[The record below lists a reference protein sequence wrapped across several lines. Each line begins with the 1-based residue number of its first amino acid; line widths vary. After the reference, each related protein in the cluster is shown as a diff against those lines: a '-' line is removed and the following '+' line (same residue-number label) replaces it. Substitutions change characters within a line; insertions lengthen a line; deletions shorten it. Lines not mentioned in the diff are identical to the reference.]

1 MGKRAVLFLA
11 VAVMAVV
18 ILPATAFGA
27 GLKNEYGMHYAGQP
41 TCTGC
46 HGAEYANQVH
56 GRFATRGL
64 LPKTPVE
71 WTKFKGPGNPL
82 QVLGPAPALFSGG
95 GEYSI
100 AGNIWVTLGDTLGNS
115 GVGNSGGEYLFWKG
129 TTDPTVMPWNL
140 VEGLASEPSGAWLL
154 ADGEPKGLYDVSYSC
169 QRCHQLGST
178 VPKASATVP
187 NPAAIVAVTATTA
200 RQWARPDDTT
210 KEQFMEDPAVSYAGL
225 GIQCENCH
233 GTGVDAVTAGGG
245 HMGSGTQV
253 STSLETLGQSQVC
266 GQCHGSYTDVAGT
279 VGIYGYTTNLPL
291 RNFVDVN
298 GVFSGQSYTKIPTV
312 AEFMA
317 TPTAYWMFPNGSQ
330 AKGSHYYYDEW
341 SASAHSYRGALTS
354 TSPDAMT
361 FQAAGNGHYSNSMDP
376 SLSGCYKCHT
386 GEGYLKSKD
395 AAIAKNFT
403 PASDNVGKMG
413 QECIT
418 CHNGHP
424 SAVGAANVVR
434 KPDPAGVR
442 SATGLSKANDSIC
455 EDCHNWQYEVL
466 GTKPAYAP
474 LADLTAHAAPSH
486 PQRETLEGRSM
497 VEVPTAGQFM
507 PGAKCEDC
515 HMPKTN
521 TGANRISHGMKP
533 MLPGDA
539 ETWMTAAGSAYQ
551 GQDSCSKC
559 HGGQTRSELQANIDK
574 WQADATAQAEKAA
587 VAITAAQTRKE
598 YSLTNKTK
606 PGYVLVGKATWN
618 YKVFASDAS
627 SGVHNPQYIV
637 AGLVKARELAKSVG
651 GSFKSVAASKV
662 VKRGRRAF
670 VWGKV
675 VNGDRSAAAN
685 ATLALYKNGKAT
697 GKTVKVNASGAFAF
711 AFVAKG
717 TARRTVVERYRVRWL
732 RASERVTRLTSATV
746 RITVKK

>member
-1 MGKRAVLFLA
+1 MGKKTILFLA
-11 VAVMAVV
+11 IAIVAMV

-27 GLKNEYGMHYAGQP
+27 GLINEYGMHYAGQS

-46 HGAEYANQVH
+46 HGAEIANQVH
-56 GRFATRGL
+56 GRFATPGL

-71 WTKFKGPGNPL
+71 WTMFKGPGDSPP
-82 QVLGPAPALFSGG
+82 VSGKFGARFSSGG
-95 GEYSI
+95 YYNI
-100 AGNIWVTLGDTLGNS
+100 AGSWVTLGDTLGNS
-115 GVGNSGGEYLFWKG
+115 GVGNSGGEYLFWQGATNPKAMG
-129 TTDPTVMPWNL
+129 MPWNL
-140 VEGLASEPSGAWLL
+140 VEGLASETSGAWLV
-154 ADGEPKGLYDVSYSC
+154 ADGAPKGLYDVVYNC

-178 VPKASATVP
+178 VPNLGYVKGSTGTEVIP
-187 NPAAIVAVTATTA
+187 NPAATKTASPGTAV
-200 RQWARPDDTT
+200 QWARPDT
-210 KEQFMEDPAVSYAGL
+210 KSAAQFMTDASVSYAGL

-233 GTGVDAVTAGGG
+233 GTGVNASTGG
-245 HMGSGTQV
+245 HWTTGTQV
-253 STSLETLGQSQVC
+253 STTLEVLGQSQVC
-266 GQCHGSYTDVAGT
+266 GQCHGSFTDVAGT
-279 VGIYGYTTNLPL
+279 VGIYGYTTNQPL

-298 GVFSGQSYTKIPTV
+298 GASGGQSYTKIPTV

-317 TPTAYWMFPNGSQ
+317 TPAAFWMFPNGSN
-330 AKGSHYYYDEW
+330 AKGGHYYYDEW

-533 MLPGDA
+533 MLPGNA
-539 ETWMTAAGSAYQ
+539 ETWMTAAGSNYM
-551 GQDSCSKC
+551 GQDSCTKC
-559 HGGQTRSELQANIDK
+559 HGGQTRAELQANIDA
-574 WQADATAQAEKAA
+574 WQSTAKAQATKAA
-587 VAITAAQTRKE
+587 AAIKSAQKRPE
-598 YSLTNKTK
+598 YSLTNAKK
-606 PGYVLVGKATWN
+606 PGYTLVGKATWN
-618 YKVFASDAS
+618 YEVFQNDAS
-627 SGVHNPQYIV
+627 SGVHNPQYLV
-637 AGLVKARELAKSVG
+637 AGLVKATELAKSVG
-651 GSFKSVAASKV
+651 GSFKTVTASAV
-662 VKRGRRAF
+662 VKRGGTA
-670 VWGKV
+670 VVSGKV
-675 VNGDRSAAAN
+675 VNGDRSAGAN
-685 ATLALYKNGKAT
+685 ATLALYKGGKAT
-697 GKTVKVNASGAFAF
+697 GMTARADANGNFAF
-711 AFVAKG
+711 SMIAKS
-717 TARRTVVERYRVRWL
+717 TASYTVVWK
-732 RASERVTRLTSATV
+732 RASERNTYLMSAKVTV
-746 RITVKK
+746 RVR

>member
-1 MGKRAVLFLA
+1 MGKKTILFLA
-11 VAVMAVV
+11 IAIVAMV

-27 GLKNEYGMHYAGQP
+27 GLINEYGMHYAGQS

-56 GRFATRGL
+56 GRFAKPGL
-64 LPKTPVE
+64 FPAVPEGWAV
-71 WTKFKGPGNPL
+71 FRGPGNPP
-82 QVLGPAPALFSGG
+82 QVPGTAGALWDGG

-100 AGNIWVTLGDTLGNS
+100 AGDTWVTLGDTLGNS
-115 GVGNSGGEYLFWKG
+115 GVGNSGGEYLFFKRSS
-129 TTDPTVMPWNL
+129 DPTVMPWNL

-154 ADGEPKGLYDVSYSC
+154 ADGEPKGLYDVGYSC

-187 NPAAIVAVTATTA
+187 NPAATVAVTATTA
-200 RQWARPDDTT
+200 RQWARPELKTVND
-210 KEQFMEDPAVSYAGL
+210 FMTVASVSYAGL

-233 GTGVDAVTAGGG
+233 GTGVDAAAAGGG

-266 GQCHGSYTDVAGT
+266 GQCHGSFTDVAGT

-298 GVFSGQSYTKIPTV
+298 GVSSGQSYTKIPTV

-317 TPTAYWMFPNGSQ
+317 TPKAYWMFPNGSN
-330 AKGSHYYYDEW
+330 AKGGHYYYDEW
-341 SASAHSYRGALTS
+341 SASAHSYRGALTKDS
-354 TSPDAMT
+354 ADAMT
-361 FQAAGNGHYSNSMDP
+361 FQKAGNGHYSNSMD
-376 SLSGCYKCHT
+376 SNLSGCYKCHT

-403 PASDNVGKMG
+403 PASDNIGKMG

-434 KPDPAGVR
+434 QPDPAGVR

-466 GTKPAYAP
+466 GTKRAYAP
-474 LADLTAHAAPSH
+474 LADLSAHADPSH

-497 VEVPTAGQFM
+497 VEVPRAGKFM

-521 TGANRISHGMKP
+521 NAANRISHGMKP

-539 ETWMTAAGSAYQ
+539 ATWMTAAGSNYQ

-559 HGGQTRSELQANIDK
+559 HVAQTRSELQANIDK
-574 WQADATAQAEKAA
+574 WQADATAQAKKAA
-587 VAITAAQTRKE
+587 AAITAAQTRKE

-618 YKVFASDAS
+618 YKVFANDAS

-662 VKRGRRAF
+662 VKRDRRAF

-697 GKTVKVNASGAFAF
+697 GKTVKVNANGTFAF
-711 AFVAKG
+711 SFVVKG
-717 TARRTVVERYRVRWL
+717 TARRTVVERYTVRWL
-732 RASERVTRLTSATV
+732 RSSERVTRLTSATV

>member
-1 MGKRAVLFLA
+1 MGKKTALFLGIA
-11 VAVMAVV
+11 IVAMV

-27 GLKNEYGMHYAGQP
+27 GLINEYGMHYAGQ
-41 TCTGC
+41 TACVGC
-46 HGAEYANQVH
+46 HGAGYANQVH
-56 GRFATRGL
+56 GRFAKAGL
-64 LPKTPVE
+64 LPAVPE
-71 WTKFKGPGNPL
+71 DWTLFRGPGNPL
-82 QVLGPAPALFSGG
+82 PVTGTAGARWDGG

-100 AGNIWVTLGDTLGNS
+100 AGNTWVTLGDTLGNA
-115 GVGNSGGEYLFWKG
+115 GVGNSAGEYLFFKVS
-129 TTDPTVMPWNL
+129 TDPTVMPWNL
-140 VEGLASEPSGAWLL
+140 VEGLASEPSGAWLV

-210 KEQFMEDPAVSYAGL
+210 VNDFMTVASASYAGL

-233 GTGVDAVTAGGG
+233 GTGVNAGTGG
-245 HMGSGTQV
+245 HWTTGTQV
-253 STSLETLGQSQVC
+253 STTLEVLGQSQVC
-266 GQCHGSYTDVAGT
+266 GQCHGSFTDVAGT
-279 VGIYGYTTNLPL
+279 VGIYGYTTNQPL

-298 GVFSGQSYTKIPTV
+298 GASGGQSYTKIPTV

-317 TPTAYWMFPNGSQ
+317 TPAAFWMFPNGSN
-330 AKGSHYYYDEW
+330 AKGGHYYYDEW
-341 SASAHSYRGALTS
+341 AASAHSYRGALTK

-361 FQAAGNGHYSNSMDP
+361 FQAAGNGHFAVSMDP
-376 SLSGCYKCHT
+376 NLGTGCYKCHT

-395 AAIAKNFT
+395 AAIAQNFT
-403 PASDNVGKMG
+403 PTPDNVGKMG

-434 KPDPAGVR
+434 EPDPAGVR

-474 LADLTAHAAPSH
+474 LADVTAHAAPSH

-497 VEVPTAGQFM
+497 VEIPTAGQFM

-521 TGANRISHGMKP
+521 KAANRISHGMKP

-539 ETWMTAAGSAYQ
+539 ETWMTAAGGAYQ
-551 GQDSCSKC
+551 GEDSCSKC

-574 WQADATAQAEKAA
+574 WQADASAEAQNAGN
-587 VAITAAQTRKE
+587 AILGAQKRKE
-598 YSLTNKTK
+598 YSLTDKKK
-606 PGYVLVGKATWN
+606 PGYTLVGKATWN
-618 YKVFASDAS
+618 YKVFANDAS

-637 AGLVKARELAKSVG
+637 AGLVKAQELAKSVG
-651 GSFKSVAASKV
+651 GSFKGVAASKV
-662 VKRGRRAF
+662 VKRGRTAF

-675 VNGDRSAAAN
+675 VNGNRSAAAN
-685 ATLALYKNGKAT
+685 ATLVLYKNGKGT
-697 GKTVKVNASGAFAF
+697 GMTVKTNASGAFAF
-711 AFVAKG
+711 SFVAKG
-717 TARRTVVERYRVRWL
+717 TTARYRVRWL
-732 RASERVTRLTSATV
+732 RATEGVTHLRSARVTIRV
-746 RITVKK
+746 RR